1 MKKAL
6 DSLFYSGLAII
17 FMPIIIIVLIFAM
30 GANTESRSANSPK
43 EIIER
48 RIVYDTVKVKVEV
61 PQIITSTPKKE
72 KKKPKEDQD
81 SLPSTKD
88 TL

>member
-1 MKKAL
+1 MKKTF
-6 DSLFYSGLAII
+6 DYLFYSGLTII
-17 FMPIIIIVLIFAM
+17 FMPLGLATLIFTIS
-30 GANTESRSANSPK
+30 ANTSNNSINSPK

-48 RIVYDTVKVKVEV
+48 HIIYDTVKVKVEV

-81 SLPSTKD
+81 SIPSTKD